1 MPAKKG
7 MAIYRL
13 SCSSSRKQSET
24 SPCFQ
29 SAVPRTLNWRT
40 RRVEGTIHPSITL
53 FTVPSTSPYN
63 YVATRHRE
71 GAKATVVICSFNFS
85 VLYQW
90 LTETHGQG
98 LRTVPQGGFALRTP
112 ARSSTTQFLPILNLW
127 YIKHMR
133 KITLFLLILLLLA
146 PSFAK
151 PNLATDAKNSQ
162 APLQTVSAYEL
173 IAAMN
178 VLRMSNGLPA
188 LIEHPIID
196 AVAQGTAQIM
206 ADQLLSWHIGDVK
219 GRLAAAGYGGGAT
232 VFATENFAVASDI
245 ATIDQIM
252 LMWADYDHM
261 RPATSSNYCHVGAGT
276 AKASNGMTYF
286 ILQAAYISGAP
297 CEAAPPV
304 VGTPIPGQTPIV
316 PGIITP
322 VELVEPDANGNYL
335 HVVKPGQS
343 FWSIAVAYGVTIKD
357 ILRWNNLPDSTVLQT
372 GDELQIAGLES
383 RALVTPTPMGN
394 VIIAT
399 PDSDGRIVHVVEA
412 YQNLSRIGEAYGV
425 TVNRLEELNGI
436 TAETPLQVGQR
447 LLIKGPD
454 QTPTPTPVPL
464 TPLQKLTPAADGKYY
479 HTVTE
484 GQTLVWIASLYGI
497 TYTDLMAW
505 NYLNTSSVIYPGE
518 RLLLQV
524 TPPATNTPTLVPA
537 TETPLPSPTITPS
550 PLPTATQTFL
560 PSPTTIVTL
569 AESNPGQNSNNW
581 LLLLAV
587 GAVSVAIII
596 VIGTQK
602 SKRRNNPGK

>member
-1 MPAKKG
+1 MQKLRKTALFFLCIFLL
-7 MAIYRL
+7 AI
-13 SCSSSRKQSET
+13 S
-24 SPCFQ
+24 
-29 SAVPRTLNWRT
+29 
-40 RRVEGTIHPSITL
+40 
-53 FTVPSTSPYN
+53 
-63 YVATRHRE
+63 ATRPNRVTE
-71 GAKATVVICSFNFS
+71 AKE
-85 VLYQW
+85 Q
-90 LTETHGQG
+90 
-98 LRTVPQGGFALRTP
+98 R
-112 ARSSTTQFLPILNLW
+112 
-127 YIKHMR
+127 
-133 KITLFLLILLLLA
+133 
-146 PSFAK
+146 
-151 PNLATDAKNSQ
+151 
-162 APLQTVSAYEL
+162 APLQSVSAYEL

-178 VLRMSNGLPA
+178 VLRMANGLPA
-188 LIEHPIID
+188 LIEHPIIN

-232 VFATENFAVASDI
+232 VFATENFAVASDGV
-245 ATIDQIM
+245 TIDQIM

-286 ILQAAYISGAP
+286 ILQAAYISGVP
-297 CEAAPPV
+297 CEAGPPV
-304 VGTPIPGQTPIV
+304 VGTPIPGQTLIV

-322 VELVEPDANGNYL
+322 VELVEPDANGSYL

-343 FWSIAVAYGVTIKD
+343 FWAIAVAYGVTIKD
-357 ILRWNNLPDSTVLQT
+357 ILHWNNLPEGYVLQT
-372 GDELQIAGLES
+372 GDKLQIASPES

-394 VIIAT
+394 VILAT

-412 YQNLSRIGEAYGV
+412 YQNLSKIGEAYGV
-425 TVNRLEELNGI
+425 SVNRLVELNGI
-436 TAETPLQVGQR
+436 TVETPLQVGQK

-454 QTPTPTPVPL
+454 QTPTPTPLPL
-464 TPLQKLTPAADGKYY
+464 TPLQKLTPASDGKYY

-560 PSPTTIVTL
+560 PSPTTIVIL

>member
-1 MPAKKG
+1 
-7 MAIYRL
+7 
-13 SCSSSRKQSET
+13 
-24 SPCFQ
+24 
-29 SAVPRTLNWRT
+29 
-40 RRVEGTIHPSITL
+40 
-53 FTVPSTSPYN
+53 
-63 YVATRHRE
+63 
-71 GAKATVVICSFNFS
+71 
-85 VLYQW
+85 
-90 LTETHGQG
+90 
-98 LRTVPQGGFALRTP
+98 
-112 ARSSTTQFLPILNLW
+112 
-127 YIKHMR
+127 MR

-206 ADQLLSWHIGDVK
+206 ADNLLSWHIGDVK
-219 GRLAAAGYGGGAT
+219 GRLAAAGYGGGGT
-232 VFATENFAVASDI
+232 VFATENFAVAGDSV
-245 ATIDQIM
+245 TIDQIM

-261 RPATSSNYCHVGAGT
+261 RPATSANYCHVGAGT

-286 ILQAAYISGAP
+286 ILQAAYISGVP
-297 CEAAPPV
+297 CEAGPPV

-322 VELVEPDANGNYL
+322 VELVEPDENGNYL
-335 HVVKPGQS
+335 HIVKPGQS

-357 ILRWNNLPDSTVLQT
+357 ILRWNNLPDSTMLQT
-372 GDELQIAGLES
+372 GDELQIAGPES

-425 TVNRLEELNGI
+425 SVNRLVELNGI

-454 QTPTPTPVPL
+454 QTPTPTPFPL
-464 TPLQKLTPAADGKYY
+464 TPLQKLTLAADGKYY
-479 HTVTE
+479 HTVAE
-484 GQTLVWIASLYGI
+484 GQTLVWIANLYGI
-497 TYTDLMAW
+497 LHTDLMAW
-505 NYLNTSSVIYPGE
+505 NYLNDSSVIYPGE
-518 RLLLQV
+518 KLLLQV
-524 TPPATNTPTLVPA
+524 TPPATATFTPIPP
-537 TETPLPSPTITPS
+537 TETPLPTLTPS
-550 PLPTATQTFL
+550 PTLTPTATLQ
-560 PSPTTIVTL
+560 PTSTAMSITTEG
-569 AESNPGQNSNNW
+569 AENGDGGNAWPW
-581 LLLLAV
+581 LLAAMVV
-587 GAVSVAIII
+587 GAV
-596 VIGTQK
+596 VIFAVRSRK
-602 SKRRNNPGK
+602 PRDK